1 MTKLWIKNGMVFTGG
16 DKPQVFEGGLLCEG
30 DKIIALGPD
39 SELEKIA
46 AGAEVVDAGGR
57 IVTPGFIN
65 THMHLYSTLSRGM
78 GLKDPPPKNF
88 NQILERLWWRL
99 DKVLTLEDLRP
110 SAELPIIDA
119 LRAGVTTMIDHHASP
134 GAVEGSLDVLAEAA
148 GRAGLRLST
157 CYEVSDRDGPEIM
170 NAGIAENI
178 RFAKA
183 TAGNPMLRG
192 MFGLHAQFTLS
203 DASLDACAAAADELK
218 LPFHVHVAEA
228 KSDAED
234 ARGRGTKGAVDR
246 LHQRGCLTPGSLAVH
261 CVHTGPDEWAILKE
275 ADVYAVHNPQSNMNN
290 AVGAASIDTMM
301 AAGVPVGIGTDG
313 MQADVRQDMRVAF
326 LLGHHRTADPRTMWG
341 ELGQALETNRRIAS
355 RLFGQDLGQLSV
367 GAAADVVVYDAY
379 APTPFSA
386 DNFMGH
392 FLFGLYGAQARHV
405 AVAGK
410 LRLRDG
416 EVLGLDAAEAA
427 ARARELSPSLW
438 ERF

>member
-30 DKIIALGPD
+30 DQIISLGPD
-39 SELEKIA
+39 SELEKTA

-78 GLKDPPPKNF
+78 GLKDPPPRDF

-148 GRAGLRLST
+148 GKAGLRLST

-261 CVHTGPDEWAILKE
+261 CVHTGPDEWEILKE

-326 LLGHHRTADPRTMWG
+326 LLRTCGWPSSWATIEPPTRAPCGANWARPWKPINASLLASSART
-341 ELGQALETNRRIAS
+341 
-355 RLFGQDLGQLSV
+355 
-367 GAAADVVVYDAY
+367 
-379 APTPFSA
+379 
-386 DNFMGH
+386 
-392 FLFGLYGAQARHV
+392 
-405 AVAGK
+405 
-410 LRLRDG
+410 
-416 EVLGLDAAEAA
+416 
-427 ARARELSPSLW
+427 
-438 ERF
+438 